1 MSKHGLQC
9 IRHLALDLDGTV
21 YLGGEVF
28 PWTSGAL
35 DTLDACG
42 IGHTF
47 VTNNSSKS
55 IADYVEHLG
64 RLGIV
69 VDASRIH
76 TSTLAT
82 LGYLAEERPGLR
94 RLFLLGT
101 PSLQE
106 EFAAAGFVP
115 CGESAGDEPAG
126 VVVGFDTTLT
136 FKRLCR
142 AAYWISRGKPWIA
155 THPDRVC
162 PTNLETVL
170 VDCGA
175 VCAALEE
182 ATGRRP
188 AAVVGKPD
196 PRMLRG
202 ILQQHGLEPHELAVV
217 GDRLYTDMAMARAT
231 GALGVLVLSGE
242 AAPTD
247 AEAADPPPDVVV
259 DDLGEFCR
267 MLSRASEG

>member
-1 MSKHGLQC
+1 MKTHDLQC

-42 IGHTF
+42 IGYTF
-47 VTNNSSKS
+47 VTNNSSRS
-55 IADYVEHLG
+55 AADYVEHLG
-64 RLGIV
+64 RLGIA
-69 VDASRIH
+69 VDVSRIH
-76 TSTLAT
+76 TSTRAT
-82 LGYLAEERPGLR
+82 LGYLAEEWPGLR

-101 PSLQE
+101 PSLRE
-106 EFAAAGFVP
+106 EFARAGFVS
-115 CGESAGDEPAG
+115 CNESEGDEPDG

-155 THPDRVC
+155 THPDRIC
-162 PTNLETVL
+162 PTNQETVL

-188 AAVVGKPD
+188 HAVVGKPD
-196 PRMLRG
+196 PRLLRG
-202 ILQQHGLEPHELAVV
+202 ILQEHGLEPHELAVV
-217 GDRLYTDMAMARAT
+217 GDRLYTDMAMARAA

-242 AAPTD
+242 AAAD
-247 AEAADPPPDVVV
+247 ALAAAPG
-259 DDLGEFCR
+259 DLVYVSD
-267 MLSRASEG
+267 SRWWPLCVRHQ